1 MQSITAALVEAL
13 WFILPA
19 YFANSI
25 PVDVSKL
32 KILEWLGKP
41 LDGGR
46 SWGGKRILGDGKTWR
61 GFFSGIL
68 AGTLI
73 GALQM
78 QLQGS
83 MEANYPTL
91 PDMTINLAFM
101 LSFGAILGDM
111 LASFFKRRIGMPR
124 GEPAPLLDQL
134 DFVFGAAFFAWLWSI
149 MEYGAIV
156 GSFERMVGF
165 DRFFLIVLVT
175 PFFHLLGNG
184 MAWVAKL
191 KDRPW

>member
-1 MQSITAALVEAL
+1 M

-32 KILEWLGKP
+32 RILEWMGKP
-41 LDGGR
+41 IDGGR

-61 GFFSGIL
+61 GLFSGII
-68 AGTLI
+68 AGTLVGVLQI
-73 GALQM
+73 QFQGAM
-78 QLQGS
+78 KESYPQLP
-83 MEANYPTL
+83 E
-91 PDMTINLAFM
+91 MTVGLAFM
-101 LSFGAILGDM
+101 LSFGAIFGDM
-111 LASFFKRRIGMPR
+111 VASFFKRRIGMPR

-134 DFVFGAAFFAWLWSI
+134 DFVFGAAFFAWIWSATA
-149 MEYGAIV
+149 YGGPEGA
-156 GSFERMVGF
+156 FDRMIGYE
-165 DRFFLIVLVT
+165 RFFLIVLVT

-191 KDRPW
+191 KERPW

>member
-1 MQSITAALVEAL
+1 MQSIISALVEAL

-32 KILEWLGKP
+32 RVLEWLGKSI
-41 LDGGR
+41 DGGR

-61 GFFSGIL
+61 GFFSGII
-68 AGTLI
+68 AGTLV
-73 GALQM
+73 GALQAEF
-78 QLQGS
+78 QGS
-83 MEANYPTL
+83 VQASYPQLPEMTL
-91 PDMTINLAFM
+91 PLALM
-101 LSFGAILGDM
+101 LSMGAIFGDM
-111 LASFFKRRIGMPR
+111 IASFFKRRIGMPR

-134 DFVFGAAFFAWLWSI
+134 DFVFGAVFFAWLWSI
-149 MEYGAIV
+149 AAYGGVA
-156 GSFERMVGF
+156 GSFEKMVGY